1 MISIGIDVS
10 KSKSTVAALGFGKEL
25 IFKPFNIYHVKN
37 DVNRL
42 IGKIKSLDEDVKIV
56 MEATEIYHIPILISL
71 VNEGFCKCNKS
82 IKMKRFCQALSLE
95 M

>member
-37 DVNRL
+37 DVSKL
-42 IGKIKSLDEDVKIV
+42 IDKIIKDL
-56 MEATEIYHIPILISL
+56 LISSL
-71 VNEGFCKCNKS
+71 VKS
-82 IKMKRFCQALSLE
+82 IFFLFSIKPPLF
-95 M
+95 